1 MLLAKTMYNIIGILI
16 SETLIDLYIDHDE
29 FISVN
34 NMLKEYSGIK
44 EEVKIP
50 KNTGKWNI

>member
-1 MLLAKTMYNIIGILI
+1 MLLAKTMYSIIGILI

>member
-1 MLLAKTMYNIIGILI
+1 MLLAKTMYNTIGILI
-16 SETLIDLYIDHDE
+16 SETLIDPFIDHDE

-34 NMLKEYSGIK
+34 NMLKEYSRIK

-50 KNTGKWNI
+50 KNTGKCNI

>member
-44 EEVKIP
+44 EEVIIP

>member
-1 MLLAKTMYNIIGILI
+1 MLLAKTMYNTIGILI
-16 SETLIDLYIDHDE
+16 SETLIDPFIDHDE